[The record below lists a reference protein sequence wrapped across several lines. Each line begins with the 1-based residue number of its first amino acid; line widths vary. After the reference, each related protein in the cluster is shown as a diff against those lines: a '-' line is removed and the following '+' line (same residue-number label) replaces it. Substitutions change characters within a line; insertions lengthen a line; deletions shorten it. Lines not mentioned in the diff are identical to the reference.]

1 MQPKQL
7 GVRIAAVA
15 SSLLLVGGFIYARAG
30 GHLPNLWKSPDPPA
44 EETSPGESA
53 LFYGSKSAPAFP
65 EPVPEGTVILDPP
78 SEATTLLPGSKSFI
92 LAEPNSQ
99 PKTPSNAQS
108 PATYGNDPPTTNLPA
123 DVLLP
128 GSKSDAILL
137 PPRNIPPPPPKA
149 TNIGNGPPPG
159 KYPGTK

>member
-30 GHLPNLWKSPDPPA
+30 GHLPNLWKSPEPLG
-44 EETSPGESA
+44 EETSPDKAA
-53 LFYGSKSAPAFP
+53 LIYGSKSAPAFP
-65 EPVPEGTVILDPP
+65 EAMPEGTVILDSS
-78 SEATTLLPGSKSFI
+78 SEATSLLPGSKSFI
-92 LAEPNSQ
+92 LAEPSSQ
-99 PKTPSNAQS
+99 PTTPTNAQS
-108 PATYGNDPPTTNLPA
+108 PSTYGNDPPSNLPT